1 MNHTILIGNVV
12 RDPELKTTP
21 SGIANCTFTIAVN
34 RKFKDKNGDN
44 VTDFIPIVTW
54 RKTAE
59 LCADYLA
66 KGRKVAIVGE
76 LQTRSY
82 ETKDGTKRTVTE
94 VVAEEV
100 EFLTPKG
107 ESNDSGRSRGRGRD
121 KQPEPDMEGFMDI
134 SDDDLPFN

>member
-12 RDPELKTTP
+12 RDPELKTTA

-34 RKFKDKNGDN
+34 RKFKDKNGES

-82 ETKDGTKRTVTE
+82 EAKDGTKRTVTE

-107 ESNDSGRSRGRGRD
+107 ESNDSGRSRNRGR
-121 KQPEPDMEGFMDI
+121 KQAEPDMDGFMDI